1 MGSTNQAE
9 ELAKIAEAVQTCR
22 RCPLSKTALRGVPGE
37 GNPNTDVMFIGEGP
51 GKEEDKQ
58 GRPFCGPAGKFLDEM
73 LRSIGLS
80 RDEVYIGNIVKHRPP
95 GNRDPEPGEIE
106 ACWPYLQS
114 QIEIINPHVI
124 VILGRHSLARLMPG
138 LGTISQLHGR
148 AFRRDGRYFMA
159 LYHPAVALYAGS
171 MRQVLMEDFGKLK
184 LLLKKIGSG

>member
-1 MGSTNQAE
+1 MGLTNQGE
-9 ELAKIAEAVQTCR
+9 ELTKIAEAVRTCQK
-22 RCPLSKTALRGVPGE
+22 CPLFKTALRGVPGE
-37 GNPNTDVMFIGEGP
+37 GNPNADVMFIGEGP

-58 GRPFCGPAGKFLDEM
+58 GRPFCGAAGKFLEEM
-73 LRSIGLS
+73 LESIGLS

-95 GNRDPEPGEIE
+95 NNRDPQPEEIE
-106 ACWPYLQS
+106 ACWPYLQA
-114 QIEIINPHVI
+114 QIEIIDPKVI

-171 MRQVLMEDFGKLK
+171 MRQVLMEDFRKLEI
-184 LLLKKIGSG
+184 LISKIKT

>member
-1 MGSTNQAE
+1 VGSTNQAE

>member
-1 MGSTNQAE
+1 MGSTNQGE
-9 ELAKIAEAVQTCR
+9 ELAKIAEAVQTCQK
-22 RCPLSKTALRGVPGE
+22 CPLSKTAMRGVPGE
-37 GNPNTDVMFIGEGP
+37 GNPNADVMFIGEGP

-73 LRSIGLS
+73 LVSIGLS

-95 GNRDPEPGEIE
+95 ENRDPEPGEIE

-114 QIEIINPHVI
+114 QIEIINPRVI

-184 LLLKKIGSG
+184 LLLKKIGSE

>member
-1 MGSTNQAE
+1 VGSTNQAE

-184 LLLKKIGSG
+184 LLLKKIGSE

>member
-114 QIEIINPHVI
+114 QIEIINPRVI

>member
-9 ELAKIAEAVQTCR
+9 ELAKIAEAVQTCQ

-37 GNPNTDVMFIGEGP
+37 GSPNADVMFIGEGP

>member
-1 MGSTNQAE
+1 MGSTNQGE
-9 ELAKIAEAVQTCR
+9 ELAKIAEAVRTCQK
-22 RCPLSKTALRGVPGE
+22 CPLSKTALRGVPGE
-37 GNPNTDVMFIGEGP
+37 GSPNADVMFIGEGP

-73 LRSIGLS
+73 LVSIGLS

-95 GNRDPEPGEIE
+95 ENRDPEPGEIE

-114 QIEIINPHVI
+114 QIEIINPRVI

-184 LLLKKIGSG
+184 LLLKKIGSE

>member
-1 MGSTNQAE
+1 
-9 ELAKIAEAVQTCR
+9 
-22 RCPLSKTALRGVPGE
+22 VPGE